1 VSRGSTETKA
11 VNLTVKDMQAQSP
24 GSTGPPHEHTE
35 DELRRFKAPVLVE
48 LVMETREQRNEL

>member
-1 VSRGSTETKA
+1 
-11 VNLTVKDMQAQSP
+11 MQAQSP

-48 LVMETREQRNEL
+48 LVMETREERNEL

>member
-1 VSRGSTETKA
+1 MSRGSTETKA
-11 VNLTVKDMQAQSP
+11 INLKDMQAQSP

-48 LVMETREQRNEL
+48 LVMETREERNEL